1 MATSNRYTVSFR
13 RKREGRT
20 DYKKRLKLLKAE
32 KPRLVIRRSLNN
44 IIAQIIEYSPDGDK
58 VIATVVSKVLDKFGW
73 SLSKTS
79 LPCAYLTGLLLAK
92 KVSSKGVKE
101 AIVDIG
107 LSTSVKGSRLFAA
120 VKGAID
126 GGLSIPHS
134 ADVLPSDDR
143 IKGKHIVDYYK
154 KLDDVKKKKL
164 FSGYLKNSVKV
175 EDLSKIF
182 DDVKQ
187 NILKS

>member
-1 MATSNRYTVSFR
+1 MATSNRYTVGFR

-58 VIATVVSKVLDKFGW
+58 VVATVVSKVLDKFGW

-134 ADVLPSDDR
+134 ADVLPSEDR
-143 IKGKHIVDYYK
+143 IKGKHIVDYYN
-154 KLDDVKKKKL
+154 KLDDIKRKKL
-164 FSGYLKNSVKV
+164 FSGYLKNNVRV

-187 NILKS
+187 KILKS

>member
-1 MATSNRYTVSFR
+1 MATSNRYTVGFR

-58 VIATVVSKVLDKFGW
+58 VVATVVSKVLDKFGW

-143 IKGKHIVDYYK
+143 IKGKHIVDYYN
-154 KLDDVKKKKL
+154 KLDDIKRKKL
-164 FSGYLKNSVKV
+164 FSGYLKNNVRV

-187 NILKS
+187 KILKS